1 MRNLKKSLA
10 LLLALVMVLG
20 LCAINAGAVFGDED
34 AIDEN
39 YAPAVDVMTGM
50 GILKGDDNDGDGV
63 NEFRPEDPVTRAE
76 AAKMITYMMLGEK
89 TAEMLPAK
97 AVLDV
102 PETHWASKYI
112 SYLYNKG
119 IIDGMGDGTFAA
131 SASVTALQYAKML
144 LCACGYGTK
153 KEYVGTGWDVNV
165 FIDAIDADKGNIF
178 GDADVA
184 DFATPATRQEAAY
197 YTFNALTKTEIV
209 TYSDGKYKGTSK
221 YYSGKYG
228 YETVEGLV
236 LAAADTTSD
245 GTAKLTYTDSGKAV
259 TLKFLGGIDKE
270 LIGHQVKVVYDTSSK
285 NSDGAYADVY
295 SVEDLSTE
303 VPVNV
308 TVKELIKA
316 LGGSSFTYSADYIC
330 WENYAQKDTTTNK
343 IDWTKESQSKEA
355 TGLTADESL
364 NGAYI
369 LDEKG
374 DIIGYK
380 SVSFTVGKVAKITN
394 TSGAEKI
401 SLNISGVGVKVY
413 ENNDDTDV
421 IVEYDGIAK
430 GDRVQIT
437 PIGDIIYLYKCD
449 IITVSVTRYSPM
461 KGIINNEYEKDLGNI
476 SGDYGDKVQTKKVY
490 DLYLGESGKWIYAED
505 KGEIVGDYFLLT
517 RTYEKN
523 SNYYAEGVDAKGEIV
538 TYRLKDSDAKAA
550 VDVIN
555 SNIDGLEYTGSG
567 SDGTKNVAADPS
579 LKPRVYPKYSYG
591 VGNSMNEVC
600 NRRAVC
606 CVSAKT
612 DGAGDEYY
620 EVRSY
625 DSGFCTM
632 PGFSLTSS
640 YSLPYNIAGGG
651 YTIRAP
657 WGARISSDSVYY
669 ITDDTKFYFAGYD
682 SAMKRT
688 IVTPTTASEG
698 SAPYPTTFV
707 ASRVANSR
715 KYYIVETVYY
725 NRDTKVASSLTDD
738 FIKTGCSSGDPIYS
752 AGIGVVKD
760 ASKAE
765 KTDGSAEPQG
775 KVVGDTISKDY
786 WTYVIDEDDDEGYW
800 VLSGAFINGEWKDEI
815 LLFFDETNEGAKQ
828 WFSTETIGGKEYKY
842 LRQGFYTYA
851 YDDADD
857 SYKLAYTAKGG
868 FYVQAFADNTTKKGS
883 GYTVFLQNVKLSDR
897 YGDGTIFDI
906 KTGTGSGYFAVK
918 GRYDD
923 MESNTTFNSNSGSGT
938 KYIDKVRTLVSPDN
952 YDDYIVDLTGH
963 EIVTV
968 DEITY
973 LMDEGY
979 TVYVSFAY
987 WCAGSRFLSPLYV
1000 TAVETPPSGLYEEDD
1015 EPDNNAV
1022 DSGSCGDDLGWTLEP
1037 DGVLTITGTGDM
1049 TNFADC
1055 CDAPWY
1061 DRRADIRAA
1070 VVSEGVTS
1078 IGDYAFYDCYNLTE
1092 DTIPVSVTSIG
1103 NSAFYNCY
1111 RLTGDTIPIGVTSI
1125 GSCAFYNCSG
1135 LTGVTIPD
1143 GVTSIGSFAF
1153 YNCSGLT
1160 GVTLPSGVT
1169 SIARGAFRNCG
1180 SLTEVYYGGTR
1191 AQWDA
1196 ITKGSFNDYLLD
1208 AEIHYEYI
1216 A

>member
-591 VGNSMNEVC
+591 VGNSMNEAC

-606 CVSAKT
+606 YASAPKT
-612 DGAGDEYY
+612 GDDGEEYY
-620 EVRSY
+620 DIKSY
-625 DSGFCTM
+625 DAGFCTL
-632 PGFSLTSS
+632 PGFNLSS
-640 YSLPYNIAGGG
+640 SDSLPYNLSSAS
-651 YTIRAP
+651 YVIRNA
-657 WGARISSDSVYY
+657 WGQSVDKASTVYN
-669 ITDDTKFYFAGYD
+669 ITADTKFYFVGYD
-682 SAMKRT
+682 SAKKKT
-688 IVTPTTASEG
+688 VVSPTTASEG
-698 SAPYPTTFV
+698 STPYPTTFV
-707 ASRVANSR
+707 ASKVPNS
-715 KYYIVETVYY
+715 KNYYKIDTVFY
-725 NRDTKVASSLTDD
+725 NRDTVVAKSLTDD
-738 FIKTGCSSGDPIYS
+738 FSKSSYSSGDPIFS
-752 AGIGVVKD
+752 IGIGVVKD

-765 KTDGSAEPQG
+765 KTDGSADPTG
-775 KVVGDTISKDY
+775 AVVGSTISKDY
-786 WTYVIDEDDDEGYW
+786 WSYVLEEDDDEGYW
-800 VLSGAFINGEWKDEI
+800 YLSGAFIDGEWEEEI
-815 LLFFDETNEGAKQ
+815 TLKFDETNEGAKL
-828 WFSTETIGGKEYKY
+828 WFATETVGGKTYKY
-842 LRQGFYTYA
+842 LKPGFYTYA
-851 YDDADD
+851 YDKDED
-857 SYKLAYTAKGG
+857 SFQLAYTAKGG

-883 GYTVFLQNVKLSDR
+883 GYTVFLQNVKLVDR
-897 YGDGTIFDI
+897 YGDGTIFNI
-906 KTGTGSGYFAVK
+906 TTGTSGFFAVK

-923 MESNTTFNSNSGSGT
+923 MKTNDTF
-938 KYIDKVRTLVSPDN
+938 KQYVDRVQQLVSPNN
-952 YDDYIVDLTGH
+952 YDDEIIDLVVYDG
-963 EIVTV
+963 E
-968 DEITY
+968 EITSVDQITD

-979 TVYVSFAY
+979 SVYVSFAY
-987 WCAGSRFLSPLYV
+987 WCAGSRFLSPLFI
-1000 TAVETPPSGLYEEDD
+1000 TAIVPPAG
-1015 EPDNNAV
+1015 P
-1022 DSGSCGDDLGWTLEP
+1022 
-1037 DGVLTITGTGDM
+1037 
-1049 TNFADC
+1049 
-1055 CDAPWY
+1055 
-1061 DRRADIRAA
+1061 
-1070 VVSEGVTS
+1070 
-1078 IGDYAFYDCYNLTE
+1078 
-1092 DTIPVSVTSIG
+1092 
-1103 NSAFYNCY
+1103 
-1111 RLTGDTIPIGVTSI
+1111 
-1125 GSCAFYNCSG
+1125 
-1135 LTGVTIPD
+1135 
-1143 GVTSIGSFAF
+1143 
-1153 YNCSGLT
+1153 
-1160 GVTLPSGVT
+1160 
-1169 SIARGAFRNCG
+1169 
-1180 SLTEVYYGGTR
+1180 
-1191 AQWDA
+1191 
-1196 ITKGSFNDYLLD
+1196 
-1208 AEIHYEYI
+1208 
-1216 A
+1216 